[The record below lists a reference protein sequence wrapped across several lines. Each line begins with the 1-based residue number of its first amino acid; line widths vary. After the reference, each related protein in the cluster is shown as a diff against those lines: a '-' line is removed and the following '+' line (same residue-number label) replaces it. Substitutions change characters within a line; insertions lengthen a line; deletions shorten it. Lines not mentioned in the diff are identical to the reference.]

1 LGATEVIAPLAA
13 GVTSALGCLTA
24 PLSLEDVRSVPG
36 SLEEFNSED
45 VNNIFRNMEAR
56 GLKLMR
62 QAGVPEEQVELVRS
76 ADMRLKGQIHEINVP
91 ISPGELDPS
100 KIEQIESDFHA
111 IYQEFYSRRNL
122 NIPIEVQNWR
132 LLARGPEPTVNLHEE
147 EVTDNADLSEA
158 LKGTRKVYF
167 RDSAGYIDCPIYDR
181 YKLTAG
187 SRIDGPAIIEE
198 QESTAVMSPRDSV
211 SVDRWLNLV
220 FKVG

>member
-1 LGATEVIAPLAA
+1 
-13 GVTSALGCLTA
+13 
-24 PLSLEDVRSVPG
+24 
-36 SLEEFNSED
+36 
-45 VNNIFRNMEAR
+45 M
-56 GLKLMR
+56 K

-100 KIEQIESDFHA
+100 KIEQIESDFHS

-132 LLARGPEPTVNLHEE
+132 LLARGPEPTVNLHQE
-147 EVTDNADLSEA
+147 EVTTSVDLSGA
-158 LKGTRKVYF
+158 LKGIRKAYF
-167 RDSAGYIDCPIYDR
+167 RDSGGYIDCPIYDR

-220 FKVG
+220 FKVA